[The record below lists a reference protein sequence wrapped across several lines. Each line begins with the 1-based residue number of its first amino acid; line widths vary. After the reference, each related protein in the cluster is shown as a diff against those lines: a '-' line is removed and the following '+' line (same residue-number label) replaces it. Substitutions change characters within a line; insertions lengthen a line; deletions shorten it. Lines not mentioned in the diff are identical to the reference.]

1 VAEDIVTAEGP
12 VLLLGGGDPD
22 GSERILATVLGEH
35 AMIDAPVVAA
45 DGGAALARAVGLV
58 PRAVIGDFD
67 SLSDV
72 DRAALDPATLHH
84 IPEQE
89 TTDFDKALGA
99 IRAPVILGFG
109 FVGGRLDHELAAL
122 SGLTRQPGRRCVLV
136 GPEDVTCLCPPEIA
150 LDLAPG
156 TRLSLYPLAEVRG
169 TSDGLQWPIE
179 GLTFRSDGR
188 IGTSNRVTGPVRLSV
203 EAPAMLLI
211 LPRLCLGPLLTA
223 LANSDAQWPVPAE

>member
-1 VAEDIVTAEGP
+1 MAEDIVTAEGP

-22 GSERILATVLGEH
+22 GAERILATVLGEH

-45 DGGAALARAVGLV
+45 DGGAALARAAGLV
-58 PRAVIGDFD
+58 PDAVIGDFD

-72 DRAALDPATLHH
+72 DRAVLDPATLHH

-136 GPEDVTCLCPPEIA
+136 GAEDVTCLCPPEVA

-169 TSDGLQWPIE
+169 TSEGLQWPIG
-179 GLTFRSDGR
+179 GLTFRPDGR

-203 EAPAMLLI
+203 DAPAMLLV
-211 LPRLCLGPLLTA
+211 LPRLCLGPLLTG
-223 LANSDAQWPVPAE
+223 LAQSGAQWPVPAE